1 MLNTVRK
8 LVEGTP
14 VEPAALWVYTRFWQS
29 PSARYDRQAMA
40 VMRRVLR
47 PDSNCVD
54 VGAHRGTVLREI
66 LAVAP
71 EGHHYAIEPLPG
83 MAEKLRRRFP
93 GVTVFEG
100 AASDEAGETSFH
112 HVTADPGI
120 SGMRPTVLVTP
131 AMAVETLTVK
141 TARLDELV
149 APAHK
154 INLVKVDVEG
164 AELLV
169 FRGARALLAR
179 DRPFI
184 VFECGAGTADRYA
197 ADAAGQTFGLLEE
210 LGYAVSLMKRWL
222 KDEPPF
228 SVSEFQRQ
236 FSEGTN
242 FYFLAYPRPT

>member
-1 MLNTVRK
+1 
-8 LVEGTP
+8 
-14 VEPAALWVYTRFWQS
+14 
-29 PSARYDRQAMA
+29 
-40 VMRRVLR
+40 MRRVLR

-71 EGHHYAIEPLPG
+71 EGHHYAIE
-83 MAEKLRRRFP
+83 RFARDGREAAP
-93 GVTVFEG
+93 RLSGCHRVRGCGVG
-100 AASDEAGETSFH
+100 RGGETSFH

-141 TARLDELV
+141 TARLDDLV

-154 INLVKVDVEG
+154 IDLVKVDVEG

-184 VFECGAGTADRYA
+184 VFECGAGTP
-197 ADAAGQTFGLLEE
+197 T
-210 LGYAVSLMKRWL
+210 V
-222 KDEPPF
+222 
-228 SVSEFQRQ
+228 
-236 FSEGTN
+236 T
-242 FYFLAYPRPT
+242 RPARPSGCSRSWATR